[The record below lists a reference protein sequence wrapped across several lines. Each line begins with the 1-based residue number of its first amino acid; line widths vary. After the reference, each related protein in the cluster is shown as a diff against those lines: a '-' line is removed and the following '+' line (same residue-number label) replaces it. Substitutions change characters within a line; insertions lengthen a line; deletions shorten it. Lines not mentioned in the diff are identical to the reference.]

1 MIDPWKF
8 NPLTNLGKKA
18 REVSEISYTKET
30 ILVMPKI
37 ESEVKRI
44 RKEVENGNKKLI
56 DNSNE
61 LFL

>member
-8 NPLTNLGKKA
+8 NPLTDLGKKA
-18 REVSEISYTKET
+18 RVTSEIPYTKET
-30 ILVMPKI
+30 VLMMPKI
-37 ESEVKRI
+37 IKEVKRI
-44 RKEVENGNKKLI
+44 REEVKNGNKKLI

>member
-18 REVSEISYTKET
+18 REYSEIHYTKEVVS
-30 ILVMPKI
+30 IMPNI
-37 ESEVKRI
+37 INEVKKI
-44 RKEVENGNKKLI
+44 REEVKKGNKKFI
-56 DNSNE
+56 NNSND

>member
-8 NPLTNLGKKA
+8 NPLSDLGKKT
-18 REVSEISYTKET
+18 RESSEIPYTREAISMT
-30 ILVMPKI
+30 PKI
-37 ESEVKRI
+37 KSEVKRI
-44 RKEVENGNKKLI
+44 REEVKKGNKKLI

>member
-8 NPLTNLGKKA
+8 NPLTDLGKKA
-18 REVSEISYTKET
+18 GNLPGVQYIKEVLGKE
-30 ILVMPKI
+30 PKVL
-37 ESEVKRI
+37 EKVKEF
-44 RKEVENGNKKLI
+44 RKEVKEGKRTTI

>member
-8 NPLTNLGKKA
+8 NPLTDLGKKA
-18 REVSEISYTKET
+18 RGASEIPYTKEA
-30 ILVMPKI
+30 ISMMPKI

-44 RKEVENGNKKLI
+44 REEVKSGNKKLI